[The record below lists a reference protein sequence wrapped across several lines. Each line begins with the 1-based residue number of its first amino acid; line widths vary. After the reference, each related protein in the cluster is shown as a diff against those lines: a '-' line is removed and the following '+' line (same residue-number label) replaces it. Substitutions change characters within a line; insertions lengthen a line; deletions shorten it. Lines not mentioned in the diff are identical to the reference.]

1 MNPGGERSSWIARW
15 TARTGVGRL
24 LALTIGV
31 VLLLAALGIAL
42 ALVANGQLTH
52 NRRLLL
58 DEVGPARRT
67 ALVLENALINEETGV
82 RGLALTGESSFLGPY
97 DSGLRAER
105 GAYRELEGH
114 APTVGPP
121 VGAEVAKVRAAADA
135 WRGGY
140 VAPTLIEPNV
150 SKRQSIALDLHGKR
164 LFDRVRASL
173 TSLVGTLNAKS
184 THARADLT
192 SAADTLQTLLILA
205 GALILGAVLAA
216 GFILRRTVTR
226 PLTQL
231 GSEARRVAAGE
242 FAKPLRAQDGP
253 REIVEVGAEIDTMR
267 ERIVEELAAVEGA
280 RVRLEEQALELKRSN
295 AELEQFAYVASHDL
309 QEPLRKIASFCQALQ
324 TRYADQLDERAEQ
337 YIDFA
342 VDGAKRM
349 QVLINDLLTF
359 SRVGRGGREHEPVAL
374 SEVVAEAEKALAGP
388 LERLGGRV
396 IAGRLPTVLGD
407 RPQLVSLLQNLISN
421 ALKFHG
427 EQPPVVRISARR
439 AGAMWEIGCADN
451 GIGVDAEYAER
462 IFLIFQRLHSR
473 ESYEG
478 SGIGLA
484 LCRKIVEYH
493 GGTMWLDSE
502 FSDGARFRFTLQV
515 DEGA

>member
-1 MNPGGERSSWIARW
+1 
-15 TARTGVGRL
+15 VGRL

-58 DEVGPARRT
+58 EQVGPARRT
-67 ALVLENALINEETGV
+67 ALVLENALVNEETGV
-82 RGLALTGESSFLGPY
+82 RGLALTGEASFLEPY

-105 GAYRELEGH
+105 RAYRELEGH
-114 APTVGPP
+114 APSAGPP
-121 VGAEVAKVRAAADA
+121 VGADVARVRAAAGA

-140 VAPTLIEPNV
+140 VAPTLIQPNI
-150 SKRQSIALDLHGKR
+150 SKRRSIALDVRGKR
-164 LFDRVRASL
+164 LFDVVRRSL
-173 TSLVGTLNAKS
+173 TSLVRTLNAKS
-184 THARADLT
+184 TRARANLT
-192 SAADTLQTLLILA
+192 SAADTLQALLILA
-205 GALILGAVLAA
+205 GALILGGLLAA
-216 GFILRRTVTR
+216 GFILRRIVTR
-226 PLTQL
+226 PLTRL
-231 GSEARRVAAGE
+231 GGEARRVAAGE
-242 FAKPLRAQDGP
+242 FAKPLRAQEGP
-253 REIVEVGAEIDTMR
+253 REIV
-267 ERIVEELAAVEGA
+267 
-280 RVRLEEQALELKRSN
+280 ALG

-324 TRYADQLDERAEQ
+324 TRYADQLDERGEQ
-337 YIDFA
+337 YIEFA

-374 SEVVAEAEKALAGP
+374 NDVLASAEQALAEP

-396 IAGRLPTVLGD
+396 IAGPLPSVIGD

-427 EQPPVVRISARR
+427 GQPPVVRLSARR
-439 AGAMWEIGCADN
+439 AGAMWEISCTDN
-451 GIGVDAEYAER
+451 GIGVEAEYAER

-473 ESYEG
+473 DSYEG

-493 GGTMWLDSE
+493 GGAMWLDSE
-502 FSDGARFRFTLQV
+502 FSGGARFRFTLPV
-515 DEGA
+515 DEGARAERADDRAGAGRGRG

>member
-1 MNPGGERSSWIARW
+1 VGARGESGSRVARW
-15 TARTGVGRL
+15 IARTGVGRL
-24 LALTIGV
+24 LGLTIGV

-58 DEVGPARRT
+58 EQVGPARRT
-67 ALVLENALINEETGV
+67 ALVLENALVNEETGV
-82 RGLALTGESSFLGPY
+82 RGLALTGEASFLEPY
-97 DSGLRAER
+97 DSGLQAER
-105 GAYRELEGH
+105 RAYRELEKR
-114 APTVGPP
+114 APSAGPP
-121 VGAEVAKVRAAADA
+121 VGADVAKVRAAADA

-140 VAPTLIEPNV
+140 VAPTLIQPNI
-150 SKRQSIALDLHGKR
+150 SERQSIALDVRGKR
-164 LFDRVRASL
+164 LFDAVRRSL
-173 TSLVGTLNAKS
+173 TSLVRTLNAKS
-184 THARADLT
+184 TRARANLT
-192 SAADTLQTLLILA
+192 SAADTLQALLILA

-216 GFILRRTVTR
+216 GFILRRIVTR
-226 PLTQL
+226 PLTRL
-231 GSEARRVAAGE
+231 GGEARRVAGGE
-242 FAKPLRAQDGP
+242 FAKPLRAQEGP
-253 REIVEVGAEIDTMR
+253 REIVALGAEIDTMR
-267 ERIVEELAAVEGA
+267 GRIVEELASVEGA
-280 RVRLEEQALELKRSN
+280 RVRLEEQALELQRSN

-324 TRYADQLDERAEQ
+324 TRYADQLDERGEQ
-337 YIDFA
+337 YIEFA

-374 SEVVAEAEKALAGP
+374 EEVLASAERALAEP

-396 IAGRLPTVLGD
+396 IAGPLPSVIGD
-407 RPQLVSLLQNLISN
+407 RTQLVSLLQNLISN

-427 EQPPVVRISARR
+427 EQPPVVRLSARR
-439 AGAMWEIGCADN
+439 SGAMWEISCADN
-451 GIGVDAEYAER
+451 GIGVEAEYAER

-473 ESYEG
+473 DSYEG

-493 GGTMWLDSE
+493 GGAMWLDSE
-502 FSDGARFRFTLQV
+502 FSGGARFRFTLPV

>member
-1 MNPGGERSSWIARW
+1 MRWI
-15 TARTGVGRL
+15 ARTGVGRL

-58 DEVGPARRT
+58 DQVGPARRT

-82 RGLALTGESSFLGPY
+82 RGLALTGESSFLEPY

-105 GAYRELEGH
+105 RAYKELEGH

-121 VGAEVAKVRAAADA
+121 VAPDVAKVRAAADA

-140 VAPTLIEPNV
+140 VAPTLIEPNL
-150 SKRQSIALDLHGKR
+150 SKRQSIALDLHGKQ
-164 LFDRVRASL
+164 LFDVVRGSL
-173 TSLVGTLNAKS
+173 TSLVRTLNAKS
-184 THARADLT
+184 THARANLT

-226 PLTQL
+226 PLTRL

-242 FAKPLRAQDGP
+242 FAKPLSVQDGP

-267 ERIVEELAAVEGA
+267 GRIVEELAAVEGA
-280 RVRLEEQALELKRSN
+280 RVRLQEQALELQRSN

-324 TRYADQLDERAEQ
+324 TRYADQLDERGEQ
-337 YIDFA
+337 YIEFA

-359 SRVGRGGREHEPVAL
+359 SRVGRGGREHEPVDL
-374 SEVVAEAEKALAGP
+374 NEVVAAAGKALAAQFEGT
-388 LERLGGRV
+388 GGRV
-396 IAGRLPTVLGD
+396 IAGSLPTVMGD

-421 ALKFHG
+421 AL
-427 EQPPVVRISARR
+427 EVPRR
-439 AGAMWEIGCADN
+439 AGACRAHLGAAVGRHVGAELHRQRDRRRSRVRRADLP
-451 GIGVDAEYAER
+451 DLPAAALARLLRRER
-462 IFLIFQRLHSR
+462 HRPRPVPQDRRIPRRQHV
-473 ESYEG
+473 
-478 SGIGLA
+478 A
-484 LCRKIVEYH
+484 
-493 GGTMWLDSE
+493 
-502 FSDGARFRFTLQV
+502 
-515 DEGA
+515 